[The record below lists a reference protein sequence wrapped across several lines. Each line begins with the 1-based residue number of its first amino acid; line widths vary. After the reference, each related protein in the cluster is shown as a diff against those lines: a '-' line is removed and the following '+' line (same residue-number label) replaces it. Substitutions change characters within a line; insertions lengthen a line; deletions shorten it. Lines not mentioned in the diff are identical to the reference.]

1 MRFCMGG
8 VSSPDAGKFISFA
21 VVALIAIVAF
31 VVVGTSPTF
40 PTFPVDI
47 LWNPI
52 SWFFG
57 GILLLFLSSFFYL
70 VYCAVC
76 HLWFPKREPGYP
88 FKSTQYGNPRIRYE
102 KDEIDRTQYFD
113 EDDEEDDEEYDED
126 ETPPKATIGDS
137 KQKLVRSR
145 LRKFDLPVEEAELVF
160 GTEWKD
166 VLGKKHIE
174 YSGGF
179 FLEILIIQNQILLN
193 LSYRKKIFH
202 IIDKLARMIDSV
214 FNENHTIKYLD
225 ERWGDGY
232 YQNYKNQWEFFK
244 IYKKTRPETKSE
256 NNLTEAKAY
265 KVLGLGSTAT
275 DEQLNEKYREQCLI
289 HHPDRGGNDEQFKK
303 IKQAY
308 EFIRQ
313 IRQDSLSVGF

>member
-31 VVVGTSPTF
+31 TVVGTSPTF

-52 SWFFG
+52 SWFLG
-57 GILLLFLSSFFYL
+57 GILLLFLSQFFYL

-88 FKSTQYGNPRIRYE
+88 FESTQDDKTFRYSQYGNPH
-102 KDEIDRTQYFD
+102 DRTQYSS
-113 EDDEEDDEEYDED
+113 
-126 ETPPKATIGDS
+126 PKATISDS

-145 LRKFDLPVEEAELVF
+145 LRKFDLPIEEAELVF